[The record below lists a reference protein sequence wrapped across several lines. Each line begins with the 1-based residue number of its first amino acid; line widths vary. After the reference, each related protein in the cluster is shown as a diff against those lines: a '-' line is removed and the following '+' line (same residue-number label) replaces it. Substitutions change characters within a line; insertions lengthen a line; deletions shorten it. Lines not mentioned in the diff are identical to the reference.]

1 MNYEFLG
8 GNLALDFANTVHSQG
23 MVDPC
28 DDLKTAAVASGWSSQ
43 HVCVCFRHW
52 KRPPYRS
59 EKRDSDF
66 DLLTSWAFIDTCLHL
81 RNSPG
86 A

>member
-1 MNYEFLG
+1 
-8 GNLALDFANTVHSQG
+8 VHSHG

-52 KRPPYRS
+52 KRPPIPQRKAWFRLRSPDEQGVYRYVS
-59 EKRDSDF
+59 
-66 DLLTSWAFIDTCLHL
+66 
-81 RNSPG
+81 SP
-86 A
+86 AKLAWCV